1 MDHIDL
7 PFQALTQRTRKEFK
21 LHEERRYASCDK
33 KGNAQRKQ
41 RLNAQRERDL
51 EDADY

>member
-1 MDHIDL
+1 MEHIDL
-7 PFQALTQRTRKEFK
+7 PFQALVTKTKKEFK
-21 LHEERRYASCDK
+21 LHEERKYASCDK
-33 KGNAQRKQ
+33 RGNAQRKQ

>member
-1 MDHIDL
+1 MDHINL
-7 PFQALTQRTRKEFK
+7 PYAALVTKTKKEFK

-51 EDADY
+51 ENADY